1 MRILVTTAPSPGHFF
16 PLVPFAWALRARGH
30 QVLVTMPEQF
40 IAEAG
45 RSGLPAVASVPPID
59 LRAAMDSGEGPHP
72 SQREGARDASVEHI
86 GRGFGRLSELTVE
99 GTVAV
104 AERWAP
110 DLVVSEPT
118 EHSGAVAAAHRGVP
132 LLRHN
137 WGLELPPETEEIAA
151 DQMAT
156 TLARLGL
163 PAPAKA
169 ELRVDICP
177 ESLQRPGARPA
188 QRMRFVPYSGAGDTP
203 PWLLEEPDRP
213 RVCVTL
219 GSVVPMIHGVKV
231 LKELGEELSGDD
243 VETVIAVPDR
253 FADELGALPPG
264 VRAAAWLPLGLLFT
278 HCTAVVHH
286 GGIGTALTALAF
298 GLPQVALPHM
308 GDQHA
313 TADRLAA
320 AGAAAVVRRE
330 DITPAAVADALR
342 RVRSEPGY
350 AEGARALRA
359 ENTAAPGLDE
369 VAGLTEQLAG
379 AQRK

>member
-1 MRILVTTAPSPGHFF
+1 MRILVTTAPSAGHFF

-45 RSGLPAVASVPPID
+45 RSGLAAVASTPPID
-59 LRAAMDSGEGPHP
+59 LRAAMASGEGPHP
-72 SQREGARDASVEHI
+72 SQREGARDASAEHI
-86 GRGFGRLSELTVE
+86 GRGFGRLAEQTVE

-118 EHSGAVAAAHRGVP
+118 EHSGAVAAAQRGVP

-151 DQMAT
+151 DQLAP
-156 TLARLGL
+156 TLTRLGL

-169 ELRVDICP
+169 ELRIDICP
-177 ESLQRPGARPA
+177 QSLQLPQARSA
-188 QRMRFVPYSGAGDTP
+188 QRMRFVPYSGAGVTP
-203 PWLLEEPDRP
+203 PWLLEEPERP

-219 GSVVPMIHGVKV
+219 GSVVPMIHGVTV

-243 VETVIAVPDR
+243 LETVIAVPDR
-253 FADELGALPPG
+253 FVDELGVLPPG
-264 VRAAAWLPLGLLFT
+264 VRAAAWLPLSLLLT
-278 HCTAVVHH
+278 RCAAVVHH
-286 GGIGTALTALAF
+286 GGIGTALTALTH

-313 TADRLAA
+313 TADRLAE

-330 DITPAAVADALR
+330 DISPSAVAEALR
-342 RVRSEPGY
+342 KVRTEPAY
-350 AEGARALRA
+350 AEGARALRT
-359 ENTAAPGLDE
+359 ENAAAPGLDE
-369 VAGLTEQLAG
+369 VAGIAEQLAEG
-379 AQRK
+379 HRN